1 MGVGKGQMADSNN
14 LTEADILAMA
24 QAADEGRDYN
34 PIPKEDEKPKAEAP
48 ATEKASGDTE
58 QKPAP
63 AEEAET
69 KQEASS
75 EVSATE
81 EKSEEAKSSL
91 TTQPSE
97 DKSESASEQ
106 KKPSRYEKAKGR
118 LEKEWEDV
126 RAEKAR
132 LKAEREAIEQ
142 AKAQREASQPGSE
155 TPKTGN
161 RRFSAD
167 DYREAAKSYREEGR
181 DDLAKLAETKATE
194 VETEERRE
202 IEQKTQ
208 TELKSAWDKNLL
220 EEVEA
225 NPDLKDSNS
234 SLYKAVSEMLQNHA
248 ILRNYPAGIKDA
260 VGIAK
265 IRLQAETASDLK
277 KKVAEYEREL
287 AQLRKATTPAS
298 SQPSGPAKT
307 KSFGELSL
315 EEQERELMRMA
326 GEVDRNG

>member
-1 MGVGKGQMADSNN
+1 MAESNN

-24 QAADEGRDYN
+24 QAADEGREYN
-34 PIPKEDEKPKAEAP
+34 PTPKEDEKAKAETPAP
-48 ATEKASGDTE
+48 EKASGDTD
-58 QKPAP
+58 QKPATD
-63 AEEAET
+63 EKAET

-106 KKPSRYEKAKGR
+106 KKPTRYEKAKGR

-155 TPKTGN
+155 APKAGS

-194 VETEERRE
+194 VEAEERKE

-208 TELKSAWDKNLL
+208 AELKSAWDKNLL

-307 KSFGELSL
+307 KAFHELSL
-315 EEQERELMRMA
+315 DEQERELMRMA

>member
-1 MGVGKGQMADSNN
+1 MADSNN

-34 PIPKEDEKPKAEAP
+34 PTPKEDEKPKAEAP

-307 KSFGELSL
+307 KSFSELSL
-315 EEQERELMRMA
+315 DEQERELMRMA

>member
-1 MGVGKGQMADSNN
+1 MADSNN

-34 PIPKEDEKPKAEAP
+34 PIPKEDEKAKAEAP
-48 ATEKASGDTE
+48 ESEKASGDTE

-63 AEEAET
+63 AENAEN
-69 KQEASS
+69 KQETLS

-97 DKSESASEQ
+97 DKSESASEE
-106 KKPSRYEKAKGR
+106 KKPSRYQRSLSR
-118 LEKEWEDV
+118 LEKEWENV
-126 RAEKAR
+126 KEERAR

-161 RRFSAD
+161 RRFSAE
-167 DYREAAKSYREEGR
+167 DYRDAAKSYREEGR
-181 DDLAKLAETKATE
+181 DDLARLAETKATE
-194 VETEERRE
+194 VETEERKE

>member
-1 MGVGKGQMADSNN
+1 MADSNN
-14 LTEADILAMA
+14 LTEVDLLAMA
-24 QAADEGRDYN
+24 QAVDEGRDWSHRV
-34 PIPKEDEKPKAEAP
+34 PEPKGEEAKAEQV

-69 KQEASS
+69 KQDASS
-75 EVSATE
+75 EAPATE
-81 EKSEEAKSSL
+81 EKSKEAKSSL
-91 TTQPSE
+91 TTEPSE
-97 DKSESASEQ
+97 TKSESASE
-106 KKPSRYEKAKGR
+106 KKPTRYEKAKSR

-132 LKAEREAIEQ
+132 LKAEREAIES
-142 AKAQREASQPGSE
+142 ARAQREASQPGAE
-155 TPKTGN
+155 TPKAGS
-161 RRFSAD
+161 RKYSAE

-181 DDLAKLAETKATE
+181 DDLAKLAENKATE

-208 TELKSAWDKNLL
+208 AELKSAWDKNLL

-265 IRLQAETASDLK
+265 IRIKAEAASDLE
-277 KKVAEYEREL
+277 KKVQEYEREL

-298 SQPSGPAKT
+298 GQPSAPAKQ
-307 KSFGELSL
+307 KAFHEMSSA
-315 EEQERELMRMA
+315 EQEKKLLEMA
-326 GEVDRNG
+326 MEADRANV

>member
-1 MGVGKGQMADSNN
+1 MADS
-14 LTEADILAMA
+14 TEVTELDMLKLAA
-24 QAADEGRDYN
+24 AADAGLETVPEDE
-34 PIPKEDEKPKAEAP
+34 PKEDAETNEAS
-48 ATEKASGDTE
+48 SGDTD
-58 QKPAP
+58 QQPATDEK
-63 AEEAET
+63 AEN

-97 DKSESASEQ
+97 NKSESASEE
-106 KKPSRYEKAKGR
+106 KKPSRYQRSLSR
-118 LEKEWEDV
+118 LEKEWENV
-126 RAEKAR
+126 KEERAR

-142 AKAQREASQPGSE
+142 AKAQRETSQPGSE
-155 TPKTGN
+155 TQKTGN

-194 VETEERRE
+194 VEVE
-202 IEQKTQ
+202 EQKENQ
-208 TELKSAWDKNLL
+208 ARIQGQLKKAWDDNLL
-220 EEVEA
+220 KEVEA
-225 NPDLKDSNS
+225 NPELKDSGS
-234 SLYKAVSEMLQNHA
+234 KLYKAVSEMLQNHA
-248 ILRNYPAGIKDA
+248 ILRNYPNGINDA

-265 IRLQAETASDLK
+265 VKLKAEAASDLE

-298 SQPSGPAKT
+298 GQPSAPAKT
-307 KSFGELSL
+307 KAFHELSL
-315 EEQERELMRMA
+315 DEQERELLRMA
-326 GEVDRNG
+326 GEADRNV